1 MTHEPTFDQD
11 AFFVEG
17 SVPSANT
24 QETPE
29 SIDTGDYVFSNNSN
43 FLPSDSRFGS
53 NRQYN
58 LRRNDHLALARENSL
73 YNLLQPSEKAKEEQ
87 VKVITYFP
95 LDHIPDPNLT
105 IDTTETDHDE
115 SIADSQATSAQSR
128 NQSLNDFTFD
138 SSENLG
144 DLFGDVNSPVY
155 TPPILDTTG
164 ETLYRTNSIN
174 DIYNN
179 TTSSDDV
186 QQPISDENNEHSLIG
201 GNISQIENNES
212 NSAISQHDNPSTSS
226 PLPQR
231 VSNRELA
238 DLGPTLQNR
247 RRIVPLT
254 LHRRE
259 INGNLHQTFGF
270 EDDSQ

>member
-1 MTHEPTFDQD
+1 M
-11 AFFVEG
+11 EG

-29 SIDTGDYVFSNNSN
+29 SIVTGDYVFSNNSN

-53 NRQYN
+53 NRRYN

-95 LDHIPDPNLT
+95 LDHIPDRNLT

-115 SIADSQATSAQSR
+115 SIADSQATSSPSR

-144 DLFGDVNSPVY
+144 DLFDDVNSPVY

-179 TTSSDDV
+179 TTSSNDI
-186 QQPISDENNEHSLIG
+186 QQSRSDENNEHYLIG
-201 GNISQIENNES
+201 AIISQIEDTES
-212 NSAISQHDNPSTSS
+212 NSAIAQHDNPRTSS

-231 VSNRELA
+231 VSKRELA

-254 LHRRE
+254 LYRRE

>member
-1 MTHEPTFDQD
+1 MYTPKTLKQIPPYQKEREPQLFDNQVRHHINEDNMQLPITTPDVQSVSFNSNIQTANFSSEDPPIQFHDMTHEPTFDQD
-11 AFFVEG
+11 PFFVEG

-29 SIDTGDYVFSNNSN
+29 SIDTGDDVFSNNSN
-43 FLPSDSRFGS
+43 FLPSDSRFCS

-95 LDHIPDPNLT
+95 LDHIPDLT

-115 SIADSQATSAQSR
+115 SIADSQATSSQSR

-138 SSENLG
+138 SENLG
-144 DLFGDVNSPVY
+144 DLFDDVNSPIY
-155 TPPILDTTG
+155 TSPILDTTG

-179 TTSSDDV
+179 TTSSE
-186 QQPISDENNEHSLIG
+186 I
-201 GNISQIENNES
+201 
-212 NSAISQHDNPSTSS
+212 
-226 PLPQR
+226 
-231 VSNRELA
+231 
-238 DLGPTLQNR
+238 
-247 RRIVPLT
+247 
-254 LHRRE
+254 RRE
-259 INGNLHQTFGF
+259 Q
-270 EDDSQ
+270 

>member
-1 MTHEPTFDQD
+1 MQLPIRTPDAQSVSFNSNIQTANFSSEDPPIQFHDMTHEPTFDQD

-53 NRQYN
+53 NRRYN

-115 SIADSQATSAQSR
+115 SIADSQATSAQLR

-212 NSAISQHDNPSTSS
+212 NSAISQH
-226 PLPQR
+226 
-231 VSNRELA
+231 
-238 DLGPTLQNR
+238 
-247 RRIVPLT
+247 
-254 LHRRE
+254 
-259 INGNLHQTFGF
+259 
-270 EDDSQ
+270 

>member
-1 MTHEPTFDQD
+1 M
-11 AFFVEG
+11 
-17 SVPSANT
+17 
-24 QETPE
+24 
-29 SIDTGDYVFSNNSN
+29 
-43 FLPSDSRFGS
+43 
-53 NRQYN
+53 
-58 LRRNDHLALARENSL
+58 
-73 YNLLQPSEKAKEEQ
+73 QPSEKAKEEQ

-95 LDHIPDPNLT
+95 LDHFPDPTLT
-105 IDTTETDHDE
+105 IDTKETDHDE
-115 SIADSQATSAQSR
+115 SIADSQATSSQSR

-144 DLFGDVNSPVY
+144 DLFDDVNSPVY

-186 QQPISDENNEHSLIG
+186 REPRSDENNEHSLIG
-201 GNISQIENNES
+201 GTISQIENNES
-212 NSAISQHDNPSTSS
+212 NSAIAQHDNPRTSS

-254 LHRRE
+254 VHRR
-259 INGNLHQTFGF
+259 
-270 EDDSQ
+270 